1 MRRAVTAL
9 LRLLTRVF
17 FKRID
22 VVNAERI
29 PAGVPAIFAVN
40 HPNALID
47 PLFLLC
53 FAPRPVSFLAKAPL
67 FTMPVI
73 GWFVRGLES
82 IPVYRKQDNV
92 AGGSN
97 EETFARAREVLARGG
112 AIAIFPEGT
121 THSDPRLRELK
132 TGAARIALG
141 ASMERIAI
149 VPVGLYYTAKQTF
162 RSAAVMQFGEPIF
175 VTPVILRREDGEGSP
190 NAAPSHFEILR
201 SAQDDGRAE
210 VEALTKQIDD
220 ALDAV
225 TLQADSHEALEL
237 IARGERIFSAGRFD
251 PAEELE
257 ARRRFVDGYAWM
269 REHDPQRLA
278 RLQSRVEQFAAELG
292 DAKIEPQELPGP
304 RFFASVKTLATLL
317 VALPLAIVGGVI
329 HFPAYRLVG
338 VIVRRFVKDQE
349 MVATI
354 KAIAGAVFYL
364 LTWMACAALAWWRFG
379 ARWALVAIVV
389 VPFLGWVALR
399 FFEQLDDV
407 IGHTRAL
414 TWRLA
419 RRRAYGRLRAEQ
431 RAIREEIAALAELIA
446 RADRG
451 ADSPAAA
458 TERSPSG

>member
-9 LRLLTRVF
+9 LRVLIRVF
-17 FKRID
+17 FKRIEIVD
-22 VVNAERI
+22 MER
-29 PAGVPAIFAVN
+29 VPADVPVIFAVN

-73 GWFVRGLES
+73 GWFVRGLDS

-97 EETFARAREVLARGG
+97 DETFARARAVLARGG
-112 AIAIFPEGT
+112 SIAIFPEGT

-141 ASMERIAI
+141 ASMERIVI
-149 VPVGLYYTAKQTF
+149 VPVGLYYTSKQTF
-162 RSAAVMQFGEPIF
+162 RSSAVMQFGDPIE
-175 VTPVILRREDGEGSP
+175 VRPTGT
-190 NAAPSHFEILR
+190 
-201 SAQDDGRAE
+201 
-210 VEALTKQIDD
+210 VEALTQRIDD

-225 TLQADSHEALEL
+225 TLQADSHEALAL

-257 ARRRFVDGYAWM
+257 ARRRFVEGYAWL
-269 REHDPQRLA
+269 RAHDPQRLA

-292 DAKIEPQELPGP
+292 DANIEPQELPGP
-304 RFFASVKTLATLL
+304 RFAASVKTLATLL
-317 VALPLAIVGGVI
+317 VALPLAAVGGMI

-338 VIVRRFVKDQE
+338 FIARRFVKEEE

-354 KAIAGAVFYL
+354 KAIAGALFYL
-364 LTWMACAALAWWRFG
+364 LTWTACAALVWWRLG
-379 ARWALVAIVV
+379 ARWAIATIVV
-389 VPFLGWVALR
+389 VPFLGWIALR
-399 FFEQLDDV
+399 FFERLDDV
-407 IGHTRAL
+407 IGRTRAL

-419 RRRAYGRLRAEQ
+419 RRRAYERLRNEQ
-431 RAIREEIAALAELIA
+431 RAIREEIAAVDKIIEPVD
-446 RADRG
+446 RA
-451 ADSPAAA
+451 ADSPATA
-458 TERSPSG
+458 TTRSPSESAPLP

>member
-17 FKRID
+17 FRRID
-22 VVNAERI
+22 IVNAER
-29 PAGVPAIFAVN
+29 VPALPVIFAVN

-73 GWFVRGLES
+73 GWIVRGLDS

-97 EETFARAREVLARGG
+97 EETFARARGVLARGG

-149 VPVGLYYTAKQTF
+149 VPVGLYYTSKQTF
-162 RSAAVMQFGEPIF
+162 RSAAVMQFGDPIL
-175 VTPVILRREDGEGSP
+175 VDEGSLEP
-190 NAAPSHFEILR
+190 
-201 SAQDDGRAE
+201 AE
-210 VEALTKQIDD
+210 VEALTQRIDD

-225 TLQADSHEALEL
+225 TLQADSHEALDL

-257 ARRRFVDGYAWM
+257 ARRRFVDGYAWL
-269 REHDPQRLA
+269 RANDPQRLA

-304 RFFASVKTLATLL
+304 RFAASVKTLATLL
-317 VALPLAIVGGVI
+317 VALPLALAGGVI

-338 VIVRRFVKDQE
+338 FIARRFVKDQE

-354 KAIAGAVFYL
+354 KAIAGALFYL
-364 LTWMACAALAWWRFG
+364 LTWIACAALAWWRLG
-379 ARWALVAIVV
+379 GRWAAAAIVV
-389 VPFLGWVALR
+389 VPLLGWIALR
-399 FFEQLDDV
+399 FFERLDDV
-407 IGHTRAL
+407 VGHTRAL
-414 TWRLA
+414 TWRIA
-419 RRRAYGRLRAEQ
+419 RRRAYERLRNEQ
-431 RAIREEIAALAELIA
+431 RAIRDEIAALDELIA

-451 ADSPAAA
+451 AGSPATA
-458 TERSPSG
+458 TTRSPSESAPPR

>member
-9 LRLLTRVF
+9 LRLLIRVF
-17 FKRID
+17 FKRIEIVD
-22 VVNAERI
+22 MER
-29 PAGVPAIFAVN
+29 VPADVPVIFAVN

-67 FTMPVI
+67 FKTPVI
-73 GWFVRGLES
+73 GWFVRGLDA

-92 AGGSN
+92 AGSN
-97 EETFARAREVLARGG
+97 DETFAKARALLARGG

-141 ASMERIAI
+141 ASLPRILI
-149 VPVGLYYTAKQTF
+149 VPVGLYYTSKQTF
-162 RSAAVMQFGEPIF
+162 RSSAVMQFGEPIV
-175 VTPVILRREDGEGSP
+175 VTPASP
-190 NAAPSHFEILR
+190 EP
-201 SAQDDGRAE
+201 AQ
-210 VEALTKQIDD
+210 VEALTQRIDD

-225 TLQADSHEALEL
+225 TLQADSHEALDL

-257 ARRRFVDGYAWM
+257 ARRRFVDGYAWL
-269 REHDPQRLA
+269 REHDPPRLA

-292 DAKIEPQELPGP
+292 DANIEPEELPGP
-304 RFFASVKTLATLL
+304 RFVASVKTLATLL
-317 VALPLAIVGGVI
+317 VALPLAVAGGVI

-338 VIVRRFVKDQE
+338 FITRRFVKDDE

-364 LTWMACAALAWWRFG
+364 LTWIACASLVWWRFG
-379 ARWALVAIVV
+379 GRWAFATIVAI
-389 VPFLGWVALR
+389 PLLGWIALR
-399 FFEQLDDV
+399 FFERLDDV
-407 IGHTRAL
+407 IGRTRAL
-414 TWRLA
+414 TWRIA
-419 RRRAYGRLRAEQ
+419 RRGAYERLRNEQ
-431 RAIREEIAALAELIA
+431 RAIREEIAALDEVIA

-451 ADSPAAA
+451 ADSPATA
-458 TERSPSG
+458 TSRSPSESTPRR

>member
-9 LRLLTRVF
+9 LRLLIRVF
-17 FKRID
+17 FKRIEIVD
-22 VVNAERI
+22 MER
-29 PAGVPAIFAVN
+29 VPADVPVIFAVN

-67 FTMPVI
+67 FTTPVI
-73 GWFVRGLES
+73 GWFVRGLDA

-92 AGGSN
+92 AGSN
-97 EETFARAREVLARGG
+97 RETFARARALLARGG

-141 ASMERIAI
+141 ASMERIVI
-149 VPVGLYYTAKQTF
+149 VPAGLYYTSKQTF
-162 RSAAVMQFGEPIF
+162 RSSAVMQFGDPIF
-175 VTPVILRREDGEGSP
+175 VTPASP
-190 NAAPSHFEILR
+190 EP
-201 SAQDDGRAE
+201 AQ
-210 VEALTKQIDD
+210 VEALTQQIDD

-225 TLQADSHEALEL
+225 TLQADSREALEL

-257 ARRRFVDGYAWM
+257 ARRRFVEGYAWL

-292 DAKIEPQELPGP
+292 GAKMDPEDLPGP
-304 RFFASVKTLATLL
+304 RFLASVKTLSMLL
-317 VALPLAIVGGVI
+317 VALPLALIGGII

-338 VIVRRFVKDQE
+338 FIARRFVKDEE

-354 KAIAGAVFYL
+354 KAIAGALFYL
-364 LTWMACAALAWWRFG
+364 LTWIGGAALAWWRLG
-379 ARWALVAIVV
+379 ARWALAAIVV
-389 VPFLGWVALR
+389 VPLLGWIALR

-407 IGHTRAL
+407 VGRTRAL
-414 TWRLA
+414 TWRIA
-419 RRRAYGRLRAEQ
+419 RSRAYERLRNEQ
-431 RAIREEIAALAELIA
+431 RAIREEIAALDEVIA

-451 ADSPAAA
+451 ADSPATA
-458 TERSPSG
+458 TTRSPSGLAPRR

>member
-9 LRLLTRVF
+9 LRLLIKIF

-22 VVNAERI
+22 IVDMER
-29 PAGVPAIFAVN
+29 VPEAPVIFAVN

-73 GWFVRGLES
+73 GWIVRGLDS
-82 IPVYRKQDNV
+82 IPVYRKEDNV
-92 AGGSN
+92 PGGNN
-97 EETFARAREVLARGG
+97 EKTFAQARAVLARGG

-141 ASMERIAI
+141 AAMERIAI
-149 VPVGLYYTAKQTF
+149 VPTGLYYTAKQTF
-162 RSAAVMQFGEPIF
+162 RSAAVMQFGEPLI
-175 VTPVILRREDGEGSP
+175 VRVGSLEP
-190 NAAPSHFEILR
+190 
-201 SAQDDGRAE
+201 AE
-210 VEALTKQIDD
+210 VDGLTQRIDD

-225 TLQADSHEALEL
+225 TLQADSHEALDL

-257 ARRRFVDGYAWM
+257 ARRRFVDGYAWL
-269 REHDPQRLA
+269 RAHAPQRLA
-278 RLQSRVEQFAAELG
+278 RPQSRGEQFAAELG
-292 DAKIEPQELPGP
+292 GANIEPQELPGP
-304 RFFASVKTLATLL
+304 RFLASVKTLSILL
-317 VALPLAIVGGVI
+317 VALPLAVAGGI
-329 HFPAYRLVG
+329 LHFPAYQLVAL
-338 VIVRRFVKDQE
+338 IARRFVKDQE

-364 LTWMACAALAWWRFG
+364 LTWIAVAALAWWRFG
-379 ARWALVAIVV
+379 PRWAIAAMVI

-407 IGHTRAL
+407 VGRTRAL
-414 TWRLA
+414 TWRIA
-419 RRRAYGRLRAEQ
+419 RRRAYERLRNEQ
-431 RAIREEIAALAELIA
+431 RAIRAEIEALAEVIA

-451 ADSPAAA
+451 ADSPATA
-458 TERSPSG
+458 TTRSPSESAPLR

>member
-1 MRRAVTAL
+1 MRRTVTAL
-9 LRLLTRVF
+9 LRLLIRIF

-22 VVNAERI
+22 IVDMER
-29 PAGVPAIFAVN
+29 VPDAPVIFAVN

-73 GWFVRGLES
+73 GWIVRGLDS
-82 IPVYRKQDNV
+82 IPVYRKEDNV
-92 AGGSN
+92 PGGNN
-97 EETFARAREVLARGG
+97 EKTFAQARAVLARGG

-141 ASMERIAI
+141 AAMERIAI
-149 VPVGLYYTAKQTF
+149 VPTGLYYTAKQTF
-162 RSAAVMQFGEPIF
+162 RSAAVMQFGEPLI
-175 VTPVILRREDGEGSP
+175 VRAGSLEP
-190 NAAPSHFEILR
+190 
-201 SAQDDGRAE
+201 AE
-210 VEALTKQIDD
+210 VDGLTQRIDD

-257 ARRRFVDGYAWM
+257 ARRRFVEGYAWL
-269 REHDPQRLA
+269 RAHDPQSLA
-278 RLQSRVEQFAAELG
+278 RLQSRVEQLAAELG
-292 DAKIEPQELPGP
+292 GANIEPQELSGP
-304 RFFASVKTLATLL
+304 RFLASVKTLSILL
-317 VALPLAIVGGVI
+317 VALPLAVAGGII
-329 HFPAYRLVG
+329 HFPAYQLVAL
-338 VIVRRFVKDQE
+338 IARRFVKDQE

-364 LTWMACAALAWWRFG
+364 LTWIAVAALAWWRFG
-379 ARWALVAIVV
+379 PRWAIAAIVV

-407 IGHTRAL
+407 VGRTRAL
-414 TWRLA
+414 TWRIA
-419 RRRAYGRLRAEQ
+419 RRRAYERLRNEQ
-431 RAIREEIAALAELIA
+431 RAIRAEIEALAEVIA

-451 ADSPAAA
+451 ADSPATA
-458 TERSPSG
+458 TTRSPSESAPLR

>member
-97 EETFARAREVLARGG
+97 EETFARARGVLARGG

-175 VTPVILRREDGEGSP
+175 VHG
-190 NAAPSHFEILR
+190 
-201 SAQDDGRAE
+201 GRALMPVPSE
-210 VEALTKQIDD
+210 VEALTEKIDD

-304 RFFASVKTLATLL
+304 RFAASVRTLATLL
-317 VALPLAIVGGVI
+317 VALPLAVAGGVI
-329 HFPAYRLVG
+329 HFPAYRFVG

-364 LTWMACAALAWWRFG
+364 LTWIACAALAWWRFG
-379 ARWALVAIVV
+379 ARWALVAVVV